1 MEIKQENKG
10 YFIESDTL
18 KFDYASWDE
27 LISQSVYT
35 EIKSAS
41 GGELIVLVKFYN
53 DFFEVKC
60 KSLPLSRSFHLS
72 GLFNF
77 VDGIQYLSHKF
88 NMEIMKVQFR
98 EAIHRPKD
106 YLHICQIRNLAPTSK
121 SPKLFPM
128 QHIDENEGLE
138 LGYPEWSFNEK
149 STDIL
154 CSISI
159 SKSRLIM
166 IVPKVDFT
174 PKYNTDRDGGW
185 FVYTHE
191 QYVIGIKDFETIYDL
206 QSFLL
211 SMLKRI
217 DIKCDF
223 SLSDVYNMI
232 LPIEYA
238 GRVEFKKSV
247 HLFFQSLGI
256 FEVGTIYKTFEEN
269 VDKLDDKWIPVW
281 YGGRRGPWT
290 AIKYPYG
297 FHTPIKRKYSDISL
311 VVKYVNSIVLQKKLN
326 QEKSM

>member
-41 GGELIVLVKFYN
+41 GGELIVLVKFHN

-88 NMEIMKVQFR
+88 NMEIMKAQFR

-211 SMLKRI
+211 SRKKKFLLRSNMQYEQTGTFFCSILRNYHKLLPT
-217 DIKCDF
+217 DF
-223 SLSDVYNMI
+223 LYLFQEVFLSHLLSHFCLSEI
-232 LPIEYA
+232 PEGLP
-238 GRVEFKKSV
+238 
-247 HLFFQSLGI
+247 
-256 FEVGTIYKTFEEN
+256 
-269 VDKLDDKWIPVW
+269 
-281 YGGRRGPWT
+281 
-290 AIKYPYG
+290 
-297 FHTPIKRKYSDISL
+297 
-311 VVKYVNSIVLQKKLN
+311 
-326 QEKSM
+326 